1 MTNTENNYQD
11 NDYSVKSL
19 KVFLKIAGNTGI
31 MNKSTAQAKIST
43 VDIMLIRSGILDESQ
58 KADIRKINLEY
69 VFKEFRNLNP
79 DKYPKQHTWG
89 AYCSRVRSSIN
100 LFKKHNGQFSNDS
113 PDSSRQTIEESRKPS
128 PKKDIINNNNLF
140 TFDLQIPIRKGEHMV
155 KISSIPNDIGES
167 DIRKISAVILAY
179 ANT

>member
-19 KVFLKIAGNTGI
+19 KVFLKNAGYTGM

-58 KADIRKINLEY
+58 KADIRKINLKD
-69 VFKEFRNLNP
+69 VFEKFRSLNP
-79 DKYPKQHTWG
+79 DKYPQQHTWG

-100 LFKKHNGQFSNDS
+100 LFKEHNGKILNDS
-113 PDSSRQTIEESRKPS
+113 SDSSRQITEESRKPS
-128 PKKDIINNNNLF
+128 PKKDLINNNNLF
-140 TFDLQIPIRKGEHMV
+140 TFDLQVPVKGGEHMI
-155 KISSIPNDIGES
+155 KIIDIPRDIGS
-167 DIRKISAVILAY
+167 HDIKRISALILALS
-179 ANT
+179 